1 MTRTNTVSLIRHGQT
16 LWSITGQHTGRTNIP
31 LTELGRRQADALGEM
46 LDGQA
51 FSLVLSSPLVRAWE
65 TMERAGYAGQGVAS
79 DDILEWDYGV
89 YEGRTTDDI
98 RRDIPGWSI
107 WTHPVEAG
115 ESVDEVATR
124 ADRTIE
130 VCLAAAG
137 PVAVFAH
144 GHFLRIMAARWMGLP
159 STAGRNLSLGT
170 ATVSTLGWER
180 ENRVLRMWNDA
191 CHLDSMDPVL

>member
-1 MTRTNTVSLIRHGQT
+1 MASMNNISLIRHGQT

-31 LTELGRRQADALGEM
+31 LTDLGRQQADALGEM
-46 LDGQA
+46 LDGEA

-65 TMERAGYAGQGVAS
+65 TMERAGYRDQGVAS

-98 RRDIPGWSI
+98 RSEIPGWSV
-107 WTHPVEAG
+107 WTHPIEAG
-115 ESVDEVATR
+115 ESVDEVGER
-124 ADRTIE
+124 ADRAIE
-130 VCLAAAG
+130 RCLAAPG
-137 PVAVFAH
+137 PVALFAH

-159 STAGRNLSLGT
+159 AAAGRHLSLGT

-180 ENRVLRMWNDA
+180 DNRVLKMWNDA
-191 CHLDSMDPVL
+191 CHLNSMDPVL

>member
-16 LWSITGQHTGRTNIP
+16 LWSVTGQHTGRTNIP

-51 FSLVLSSPLVRAWE
+51 FSLVLSSPLARAWE

-115 ESVDEVATR
+115 ESVDEVAAR

-130 VCLAAAG
+130 ACLAADG

-159 STAGRNLSLGT
+159 PTAGRNLSLGT

>member
-1 MTRTNTVSLIRHGQT
+1 MASANNISLIRHGQT

-31 LTELGRRQADALGEM
+31 LTDLGRQQADALGEM
-46 LDGQA
+46 LDGDA

-65 TMERAGYAGQGVAS
+65 TMERAGYRDHGVAS

-98 RRDIPGWSI
+98 RSDIPGWSV
-107 WTHPVEAG
+107 WTHPIEAG
-115 ESVDEVATR
+115 ESVDEVGER
-124 ADRTIE
+124 ADRAIE
-130 VCLAAAG
+130 RCLAAAG

-159 STAGRNLSLGT
+159 AVAGRHLTLGT
-170 ATVSTLGWER
+170 ATVSLLGWER
-180 ENRVLRMWNDA
+180 DNRVLQMWNDA
-191 CHLDSMDPVL
+191 CHLNSMDPVL

>member
-1 MTRTNTVSLIRHGQT
+1 MASTNTISLIRHGQT
-16 LWSITGQHTGRTNIP
+16 LWSITGQHTGRTDIP
-31 LTELGRRQADALGEM
+31 LTDLGRQQADALGEM
-46 LDGQA
+46 LDGEA

-65 TMERAGYAGQGVAS
+65 TMERAGYRGQGVAS

-98 RRDIPGWSI
+98 RSEIPGWSV
-107 WTHPVEAG
+107 WSHPIEAG
-115 ESVDEVATR
+115 ESADAVGER
-124 ADRTIE
+124 ADRAIAR
-130 VCLAAAG
+130 CLAAPG

-159 STAGRNLSLGT
+159 AVAGGHLSLGT

-180 ENRVLRMWNDA
+180 DNRVLQMWNDA
-191 CHLDSMDPVL
+191 CHLNSMDPVL

>member
-51 FSLVLSSPLVRAWE
+51 FSLVLSSPLARAWE

-115 ESVDEVATR
+115 EAVDEVAAR

-130 VCLAAAG
+130 ACLAADG

-159 STAGRNLSLGT
+159 PTAGRNLSLGT